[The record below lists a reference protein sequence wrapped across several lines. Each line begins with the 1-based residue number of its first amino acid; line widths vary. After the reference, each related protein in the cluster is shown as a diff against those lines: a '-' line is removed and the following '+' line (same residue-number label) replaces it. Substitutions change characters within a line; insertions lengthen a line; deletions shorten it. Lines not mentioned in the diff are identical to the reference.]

1 MREQNSSS
9 LGHFVP
15 GNEGSSGRS
24 VQAVS
29 DGRSV
34 VYPKIMILLKLI
46 SRFFFVLQLLSITS
60 GLDSQN
66 WLVEEK
72 RERYADYEKCMNN
85 RVEELDRFQN
95 SERYFGTTA
104 MRGSTVI
111 LPCFL
116 CLDPADEEYL
126 EDLWKPNES
135 FLGRKMQK
143 FLDKVKEAVRT
154 GKYKVDVGNKLQN
167 IGEEIQ
173 PHCWEYRSP
182 KSMTWTSVMNMS
194 MPIEPYEKAKMII
207 KSFLPSNMQQYAI
220 GDHFELIIKYANL
233 TNTGWYRCI
242 RCSDSSDVSRAY
254 YIDVVPEY
262 PIRLRKYSRLA
273 DLRSEFRSSVKE
285 FNIETFG
292 KATPWTSCNKCG
304 ENEIGES
311 KRQISC
317 YIRPMRRFARSSFAS
332 QRFKALQLFGEMPC
346 RSSLVPDS
354 IRPYLKSNTVYDEY
368 RECKAKCPSSKN
380 QTRIIEGKDGIGN
393 PVTLEKIP
401 PGEFAITERL
411 PLLKSIHRKVLRQI
425 VNDFLILDCGIRNEG
440 VLWKKDGTNL
450 NSSSLLIEYPD
461 GRIVISS
468 EGQLIIA
475 KLELMDDGRY
485 SCSTFHKGIIATFR
499 VFVTKNEKDLKRTV
513 QYIQMGIRLFAFC
526 LLICLIGSVM
536 CF

>member
-1 MREQNSSS
+1 
-9 LGHFVP
+9 
-15 GNEGSSGRS
+15 
-24 VQAVS
+24 
-29 DGRSV
+29 
-34 VYPKIMILLKLI
+34 MILLKLLP
-46 SRFFFVLQLLSITS
+46 RLFLVLQLLSTTS
-60 GLDSQN
+60 GLDSPN

-85 RVEELDRFQN
+85 RAEELDRSQN
-95 SERYFGTTA
+95 SERYTGTIA
-104 MRGSTVI
+104 IRGSTAI

-116 CLDPADEEYL
+116 CLDPTDEEYL
-126 EDLWKPNES
+126 EDIWKPNES

-154 GKYKVDVGNKLQN
+154 GKYKVDVGNKSQDT
-167 IGEEIQ
+167 GDEIQ
-173 PHCWEYRSP
+173 PYCWEYRSP

-194 MPIEPYEKAKMII
+194 MLTEPYEKAKMIM

-233 TNTGWYRCI
+233 TDTGWYRCF

-254 YIDVVPEY
+254 YIDIVPEY
-262 PIRLRKYSRLA
+262 PIQLRKYSRLI

-285 FNIETFG
+285 FNIEIFG

-304 ENEIGES
+304 EDEIGES
-311 KRQISC
+311 NRQISC
-317 YIRPMRRFARSSFAS
+317 YIRPMRKFARSSFAS
-332 QRFKALQLFGEMPC
+332 QQFKALQLFGAIPC

-354 IRPYLKSNTVYDEY
+354 IRPYLKRYTVYEEY
-368 RECKAKCPSSKN
+368 RECKAKCPLSRN
-380 QTRIIEGKDGIGN
+380 QTRIIEGKDGTGN
-393 PVTLEKIP
+393 PVTLEEFL

-425 VNDFLILDCGIRNEG
+425 VNDLLILDCGIRNEG
-440 VLWKKDGTNL
+440 VLWKKDGIHL
-450 NSSSLLIEYPD
+450 NSSSLLNEYPD

-468 EGQLIIA
+468 DGQLIIA
-475 KLELMDDGRY
+475 KLELRDDGRY
-485 SCSTFHKGIIATFR
+485 SCSTFHKGIIASFR
-499 VFVTKNEKDLKRTV
+499 VFVTKNEKDVKRTV

-536 CF
+536 FSA